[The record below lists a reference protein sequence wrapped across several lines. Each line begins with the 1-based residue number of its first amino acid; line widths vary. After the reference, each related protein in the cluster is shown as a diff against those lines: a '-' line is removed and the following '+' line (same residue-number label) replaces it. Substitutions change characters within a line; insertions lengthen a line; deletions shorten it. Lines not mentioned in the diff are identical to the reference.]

1 MAPSSVPKNRA
12 KSAAAARTKARKS
25 SGDQPPTVAERNRA
39 IRQLRK
45 HGGAHLAR
53 PANSLVEDTPANTIG
68 RCKGVIEQFAR
79 LLLPDPFR
87 DPGVTIDG
95 RPFPVD
101 ESNKWATDVLVLVAD
116 ALAHAETVIRSVG
129 SLADAEVAHHA

>member
-1 MAPSSVPKNRA
+1 MAPNSVPKNRA
-12 KSAAAARTKARKS
+12 KSATAARTKARKS
-25 SGDQPPTVAERNRA
+25 SGDQPPTVAERNQA

-68 RCKGVIEQFAR
+68 RCKGVIEWLAR
-79 LLLPDPFR
+79 LERARRAGILSDPFK
-87 DPGVTIDG
+87 GG
-95 RPFPVD
+95 
-101 ESNKWATDVLVLVAD
+101 ELGEAATDALFLVGD
-116 ALAHAETVIRSVG
+116 ALEHAEKVIRSIG